1 MKLGFIANHKKI
13 TEISPFFQELLL
25 WLQVNRVN
33 FFFEKEFG
41 QLMKVADNIALL
53 PFSDLVEKADIIV
66 TLGGDGTILSTAR
79 EIAFREKPILGFHL
93 GNLGFLAELT
103 RKSYQDKLSKVLD
116 GEYILD
122 KRMVIQAR
130 ITFPDETLTYYALND
145 IVISKGTFPRMIRY
159 LVEVDNEMM
168 NSYYADGLIIATP
181 TGSTAYNLSANGPI
195 LMPDMDALIINPIC
209 PHSLSHRPVVISA
222 NRSLTIHFTDVDE
235 GTHITADGQIFKTVS
250 PDCVVNI
257 SKAPFTVQLVR
268 PKDSNYFQVLRKK
281 LLWGGL

>member
-1 MKLGFIANHKKI
+1 LKLGFIANHQKI
-13 TEISPFFQELLL
+13 AEISVFFDELTQ
-25 WLQVNRVN
+25 WLQDQKVS
-33 FFFEKEFG
+33 FFFEEEFG
-41 QLMKVADNIALL
+41 RLMQTKKDILL
-53 PFSDLVEKADIIV
+53 YPFAELVQKADIIV

-79 EIAFREKPILGFHL
+79 EIGFREKPILGFHL

-103 RKSYQDKLSKVLD
+103 RSSYQQKLERVLK

-122 KRMVIQAR
+122 KRMVIQAK
-130 ITFPDETLTYYALND
+130 ISFPDETMVYYALND

-159 LVEVDNEMM
+159 TVQIENDVM
-168 NSYYADGLIIATP
+168 NNYYADGLIISTP

-209 PHSLSHRPVVISA
+209 PHSLSHRPVVLSA
-222 NRSLTIHFTDVDE
+222 NRTLTIHFTDVDE
-235 GTHITADGQIFKTVS
+235 GTHITADGQIFKTIN

-257 SKAPFTVQLVR
+257 CKAPFTVQLVR
-268 PKDSNYFQVLRKK
+268 LNDSNYFQVLRTK